1 LKHEGP
7 RAVFLLFLLFLQ
19 EIISERL
26 LLAAGIL
33 DRRPRSGEKNSG
45 KTPYVGPPVCSSR
58 KVQDTWVHG
67 CAGRQVGKEQS

>member
-1 LKHEGP
+1 VRRVRRLACSCLKHEGP

-45 KTPYVGPPVCSSR
+45 KTPYVGPPVC
-58 KVQDTWVHG
+58 
-67 CAGRQVGKEQS
+67 